1 MDMPINQINTR
12 LFAQLPADPG
22 LGLLFAVGAVS
33 QIVQASGGKPI
44 QFTLRHHGY
53 ALRCKVAPSVES
65 AFDLA
70 DGQEVRATGHL
81 SFSAQSARFHLLVRD
96 LELLS
101 LTTLPEKTTTPR
113 HILASRKRSA
123 TPDWLVAVQRRAQA
137 AAPVQLAPADIP
149 LWVQE
154 MAPPEVA
161 SPQVQRVDVRWGKQ
175 RAETAIEDEMASD
188 EAGVTAFT
196 RLDSDEQLLKYLL
209 EVLER
214 SENEDVELTAEVLAQ
229 FNSPD
234 ERDAGS
240 PDERDAGSPDRQG
253 ADGPTEMVEPETPTD
268 PVMAAEPPELLRFPS
283 SPPPLLATTPVKWH
297 DRPLWIVVLFLGLG
311 TIIILFSLLS
321 HFY

>member
-22 LGLLFAVGAVS
+22 LGLLFAVGTVS
-33 QIVQASGGKPI
+33 QIVQASSGKPI

-175 RAETAIEDEMASD
+175 RAETAIEDEMSSD
-188 EAGVTAFT
+188 EAGMTAFT
-196 RLDSDEQLLKYLL
+196 RLDSDEQLLKHLL

-229 FNSPD
+229 FS
-234 ERDAGS
+234 
-240 PDERDAGSPDRQG
+240 SPDRQG